1 MIKRSFWLM
10 LAAGAAWWL
19 WNWGQQRRN
28 ELLDPTPQFA
38 PPRPFTPPASA
49 PANNDQVAPVDVP
62 PPADVPTAPPPVV
75 PTDPGTFAPADNDQV
90 MAVEPELPSGSPDE
104 AQTVAAETA
113 PASSSDTVLG
123 YCMRCRTKRP
133 IQHVHFELSENGRH
147 AARGTCP
154 VCGAKMF
161 TFLSANDEQG
171 AAS

>member
-62 PPADVPTAPPPVV
+62 PPADVPTAPLPVV
-75 PTDPGTFAPADNDQV
+75 PTNPGTFAPADNDQV
-90 MAVEPELPSGSPDE
+90 MAVEPEISSGSPDE